1 MEMAFYPGTRTSTF
15 GIQHSPVNQNQKK
28 VSWKPR
34 AGGYLV
40 AIRTL
45 WYHRLNL
52 NLGRLS
58 LLAQGLGRHQT
69 FHCGLIITMHQQQIV
84 LKARWPF
91 LETRENRHPLLQ
103 TVRWNIANRVWPPC
117 IRLQKSLVSN
127 SLIFW
132 HEGGLVEGRTFIW
145 QPSITA
151 GTQSLF
157 QDYSCKHK
165 CIQVHLYFC
174 VFTKTAVMSTSVW
187 LAGVVA
193 TCQDILAKWTLTL
206 SKCVFYWCS
215 EKDNLMRYHR
225 NPCQHLRCT
234 G

>member
-1 MEMAFYPGTRTSTF
+1 MALYPGSSTGTF

-58 LLAQGLGRHQT
+58 LPAQGLGRHQT
-69 FHCGLIITMHQQQIV
+69 FHSALIITMHQQQIV
-84 LKARWPF
+84 LKRRWPF
-91 LETRENRHPLLQ
+91 LETRETRHPLLQ
-103 TVRWNIANRVWPPC
+103 TVRWNIANRVWPPW
-117 IRLQKSLVSN
+117 IRLQKSLVCN

-145 QPSITA
+145 QPSIHA
-151 GTQSLF
+151 GTTQSLF
-157 QDYSCKHK
+157 QDCTPANTNVSK
-165 CIQVHLYFC
+165 CIFTLVYLPKQLWCLPMYGWQVLLLPVRIFWRREHWRCLS
-174 VFTKTAVMSTSVW
+174 VLSTGAVKRT
-187 LAGVVA
+187 
-193 TCQDILAKWTLTL
+193 I
-206 SKCVFYWCS
+206 
-215 EKDNLMRYHR
+215 
-225 NPCQHLRCT
+225 
-234 G
+234 